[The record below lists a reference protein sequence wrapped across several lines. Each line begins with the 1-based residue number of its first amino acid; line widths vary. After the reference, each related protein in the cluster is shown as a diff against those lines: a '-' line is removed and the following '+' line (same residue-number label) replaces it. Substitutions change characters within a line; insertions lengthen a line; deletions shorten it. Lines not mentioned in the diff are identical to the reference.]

1 MITVSYRGAYSNAI
15 ILKEMGLIPAI
26 LSILIC
32 VVGIKRC
39 LSGFANDLGVNLRAS
54 VNTEHRALGT
64 PRFRESIISVL

>member
-1 MITVSYRGAYSNAI
+1 MDSYRCAYNNAI

-39 LSGFANDLGVNLRAS
+39 LSGFAADLEISLQAS

-64 PRFRESIISVL
+64 PRFRESITSVL